1 MNSLA
6 DKSDQINYAEIK
18 NDFSGDLQS
27 AKVLEPGQQVKTT
40 RIENQA
46 DSPEGETYEPICES
60 PSRALPQANCS
71 FLWSNHRVKT
81 FPKHVTS
88 RDITKENAEDADSEK
103 YDDVGP
109 SNFAAQAVRIITC
122 ISDSVIVNLSEMEF
136 SR

>member
-6 DKSDQINYAEIK
+6 DKSDQIKYAEIK
-18 NDFSGDLQS
+18 NDFSDDSQS
-27 AKVLEPGQQVKTT
+27 AKVLEPGQRVKTA
-40 RIENQA
+40 IENQA

-71 FLWSNHRVKT
+71 FLWSTHRVKT
-81 FPKHVTS
+81 FPNDATS

>member
-6 DKSDQINYAEIK
+6 DKSDQISYAEIK
-18 NDFSGDLQS
+18 NDFSDDSQS
-27 AKVLEPGQQVKTT
+27 AKVLESGQRVKTA
-40 RIENQA
+40 IANQA
-46 DSPEGETYEPICES
+46 DSPEGETYEPICE
-60 PSRALPQANCS
+60 SRALPQANCS

-81 FPKHVTS
+81 FPNDATS
-88 RDITKENAEDADSEK
+88 RDIIKEDAEDADSEK